1 MLSNCCAAEDSW
13 ESLEQQRDQTV
24 NLKGSQLWIL
34 IGRTDAKA
42 DAPVFWSPYVSNR
55 LIGKVPDVGKDW
67 GQKEKRASEDEMAEW
82 NHWCNGHELGET
94 PLDGEGQG
102 GLACCRPRCHK
113 ESDTTRQLSNN
124 NIAFVRTTLSESRS
138 VVSDSL
144 QPHGLYS
151 PWNSP
156 GQNTGVGSHS
166 FLQGIFPTIL
176 KYKSPTEKN
185 QL

>member
-1 MLSNCCAAEDSW
+1 MLSNCGAAEDSW
-13 ESLEQQRDQTV
+13 ESLEQQRDQKV

-34 IGRTDAKA
+34 IGRTDADA
-42 DAPVFWSPYVSNR
+42 DAAVFWSPYVNNQV
-55 LIGKVPDVGKDW
+55 IGKVPDVGKDW

-82 NHWCNGHELGET
+82 NHWCNGLELGQT
-94 PLDGEGQG
+94 P
-102 GLACCRPRCHK
+102 GLASCNPQGHVELDKIRR
-113 ESDTTRQLSNN
+113 LNNN
-124 NIAFVRTTLSESRS
+124 NITFVRTTLSESRS
-138 VVSDSL
+138 VMSDSL

-156 GQNTGVGSHS
+156 GQNTGVYSHS

-176 KYKSPTEKN
+176 KYNSPTEKN

>member
-1 MLSNCCAAEDSW
+1 MLSNCGAAEDSW
-13 ESLEQQRDQTV
+13 ASLGQQRNQTV

-34 IGRTDAKA
+34 IGRTDAEA
-42 DAPVFWSPYVSNR
+42 EAPVFWSPYVNNQ
-55 LIGKVPDVGKDW
+55 LFGKVPDVGKDW

-82 NHWCNGHELGET
+82 HHWCNGLELGQI
-94 PLDGEGQG
+94 PGNGEGQR
-102 GLACCRPRCHK
+102 GLECCNPQGDK
-113 ESDTTRQLSNN
+113 ESDTTRWLSKN
-124 NIAFVRTTLSESRS
+124 NIAFVRTTLSESPS

-144 QPHGLYS
+144 WPYGLYS

-176 KYKSPTEKN
+176 KYNLPIEKN